1 MSESE
6 RDTHPAG
13 EIATRVPQEGAPD
26 GIARGD
32 ENGAQRGDENGTQR
46 GDEIARG
53 DENGAPR
60 GEESA
65 RGDGIARGGNS
76 R

>member
-32 ENGAQRGDENGTQR
+32 ENGTQR

-65 RGDGIARGGNS
+65 RAIPRRSMPALV
-76 R
+76 